1 MFGILDVKTQEL
13 TPFNPEHFIT
23 SSLPI
28 TYDKQAQCP
37 KILKFLTEVL
47 GENQLPLI
55 QEGFG
60 YCLYKDMPFHKIFML
75 VGDGANG
82 KSTLLELLKRFL
94 GSENVSNVTLQG
106 LCENRFS
113 IAQLYNKMANI
124 SADLPSKKLWQ
135 TGTLKMLTGND
146 TVTAEEKFKQPFSF
160 KNPAKLFFST
170 NKIPE
175 TTDDTPAF
183 FRRWVLIV
191 CNNVFVGKKCDPHI
205 IDEITTKEELSGL
218 LNWSLEGLDRLLKK
232 GRFSTTENLEDIR
245 NEYIRKSNSAKA
257 YIEENLVYEN
267 DPAAIIPANEL
278 YSKYVI
284 YCQKQELPSMPKR
297 SFTQNMEQWLPQAK
311 NTTARINNKVIRVW
325 QFVKIV
331 TDVTEVLPKH
341 QKSLFLEGQSV
352 KNKEKVVTDGEV
364 KKNGKV
370 CLSGVSV
377 TSVTNSEPTTCAHCY
392 GPLADV
398 FARDDENKPVC
409 LMCEKIM
416 LQQRE
421 GAAEQ

>member
-1 MFGILDVKTQEL
+1 
-13 TPFNPEHFIT
+13 
-23 SSLPI
+23 
-28 TYDKQAQCP
+28 
-37 KILKFLTEVL
+37 
-47 GENQLPLI
+47 
-55 QEGFG
+55 
-60 YCLYKDMPFHKIFML
+60 
-75 VGDGANG
+75 
-82 KSTLLELLKRFL
+82 
-94 GSENVSNVTLQG
+94 
-106 LCENRFS
+106 
-113 IAQLYNKMANI
+113 MANI

-191 CNNVFVGKKCDPHI
+191 CNNVFVGEKCNPHI
-205 IDEITTKEELSGL
+205 IEEITTKEEMSGL
-218 LNWSLEGLDRLLKK
+218 LNWSLEGLDRLLKN

-278 YSKYVI
+278 YSNYVI

-331 TDVTEVLPKH
+331 TDVICLDMPIVTDVTEVLPKRE
-341 QKSLFLEGQSV
+341 KSLFLEGQSV
-352 KNKEKVVTDGEV
+352 TNKEKVVTDGEV

-370 CLSGVSV
+370 CLSGASV
-377 TSVTNSEPTTCAHCY
+377 TSVTKCHNCGVELNGVIGRDKEGRPLCLTCERAFRIEGSE
-392 GPLADV
+392 
-398 FARDDENKPVC
+398 
-409 LMCEKIM
+409 
-416 LQQRE
+416 
-421 GAAEQ
+421 